1 MRYIE
6 SGSTDA
12 AFNLALEQYLFDTL
26 SVEND
31 LFMFWRNSDAVI
43 VGLHQN
49 TAEEI
54 NGSFIRQNN
63 IPVIR
68 RLSGGGAV
76 FHDLGNLNFTII
88 KKVSDGELDFRVSC
102 RPILDA
108 LNALGVNAVAGGRN
122 DITVNGGKISGNAG
136 YLRDGRHMHHGTIL
150 FDTNIEKMAEALR
163 IPEDK
168 FISKGI
174 ESARARVTNL
184 REHLPEDMTMS
195 EFMSFMRNSVIKD
208 MTAYALSPRD
218 YNAVEALREKRYGTW
233 DWNYGHSP
241 GYGVEKR
248 RRIPGF
254 GAITV
259 KMQVDGGIITGFA
272 TSGDYFG
279 NRPGVELGAL
289 LKNTRFEERALLD
302 RLSEIPIKEY
312 FEGLTPHEFARLLLD

>member
-1 MRYIE
+1 MLYIE
-6 SGSTDA
+6 SNSTEA
-12 AFNLALEQYLFDTL
+12 AFNLALEQYLFDVL

-54 NGSFIRQNN
+54 NGSFIRRNN

-76 FHDLGNLNFTII
+76 FHDTGNLNFTII
-88 KKVSDGELDFRVSC
+88 RKASEGDLNFRVSC

-108 LNALGVNAVAGGRN
+108 INSLGVNAVAGGRN
-122 DITVNGGKISGNAG
+122 DITVKGGKISGIAG
-136 YLRDGRHMHHGTIL
+136 YLRDGRLMHHGTIL
-150 FDTNIEKMAEALR
+150 FDTNIEKMTEALR

-168 FISKGI
+168 YLSKGI

-184 REHLPEDMTMS
+184 RDHLTKDMTMQ
-195 EFMSFMRNSVIKD
+195 EFVSFMRGQIIKD
-208 MTAYALSPRD
+208 MQEYVLSPRD
-218 YNAVEALREKRYGTW
+218 YDAAEDLRRKRYGAW
-233 DWNYGHSP
+233 DWNYGRSP
-241 GYGVEKR
+241 DYVTEKR

-259 KMQVDGGIITGFA
+259 RMQIDGGIIAGLA
-272 TSGDYFG
+272 VSGDYFG
-279 NRPGVELGAL
+279 NRPGAEFCAL
-289 LKNTRFEERALLD
+289 LKNTKLEERALLD
-302 RLSEIPIKEY
+302 RLAGIPFEEY
-312 FEGLTPHEFARLLLD
+312 FNGLAYHEFVRLLLD